1 MNERGEKVNLGGS
14 RPPGGESAPK
24 PAAKRKPKAAT
35 GGGGGGSSA
44 PQSTPTPEPIKLTG
58 EEKKLHGSLV
68 RFHAMIG
75 MGVQQ
80 VGRARRDPNMAV
92 AGVNIVAM
100 ASDTADS
107 WMELA
112 QQNPAVK
119 KALSGLAAWPLMIF
133 STGSS
138 LTSGIM
144 TLKFTPQIMKPPR
157 YMVLV
162 IHSITKMSLMFY
174 VVTLNQKRMAGKA

>member
-119 KALSGLAAWPLMIF
+119 KALSGFVQGGAIAGVAGCYVAMALPIVVATGQPQLAPLATMF
-133 STGSS
+133 
-138 LTSGIM
+138 LHDDARAAAPGIIAEM
-144 TLKFTPQIMKPPR
+144 QAQQNGTPQ
-157 YMVLV
+157 
-162 IHSITKMSLMFY
+162 
-174 VVTLNQKRMAGKA
+174 